1 MWHILSGSFTFKGN
15 SFSISQKL
23 VNVFLIVYFCVV
35 SCHNTK
41 LIIFNGFPMPEESD
55 EKYLRWFNF
64 VFSRSYVIFVN
75 WIMCQLWI

>member
-41 LIIFNGFPMPEESD
+41 LIIFNGFSMSGET
-55 EKYLRWFNF
+55 N
-64 VFSRSYVIFVN
+64 N
-75 WIMCQLWI
+75 H